1 MAHTQ
6 LGAALQQ
13 ASGWREAEFE
23 VLFIQVAVN
32 KSAAVANEAMQMQLG
47 NLQRELAAAQAAASA
62 AGDSQQR
69 AQAAEKAAADARLEA
84 QNALAAA
91 AAMEERVQ
99 AAEEEMDSVAG
110 MLPPTTQLSHRAP
123 KELAGIR
130 ILLTL
135 ACYGSTCIESST
147 RKSPLHKSWTG
158 SCSA

>member
-1 MAHTQ
+1 MCCTNNCVQRSHLTSHHSAEVVVDREIVQ
-6 LGAALQQ
+6 QGGALQQ
-13 ASGWREAEFE
+13 APCWPEAEIE

-47 NLQRELAAAQAAASA
+47 QLQRELAAAQAAASA

-110 MLPPTTQLSHRAP
+110 MLYPP
-123 KELAGIR
+123 
-130 ILLTL
+130 
-135 ACYGSTCIESST
+135 
-147 RKSPLHKSWTG
+147 
-158 SCSA
+158 CSLKH